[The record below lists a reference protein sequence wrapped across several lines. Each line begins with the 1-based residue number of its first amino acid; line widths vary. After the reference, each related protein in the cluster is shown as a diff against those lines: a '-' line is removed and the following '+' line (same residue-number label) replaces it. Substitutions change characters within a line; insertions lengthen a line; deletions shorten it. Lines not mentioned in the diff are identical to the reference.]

1 MTPTTP
7 AASTVCV
14 QITEKA
20 IGWPQG
26 EKKKNVSACIFSMQ
40 AIKMV
45 NNLSIIKYYL
55 CTVTVLSGELMS
67 SAMVYG
73 TSFYWHQIPWA
84 SMNVND
90 QAPILPHSVIRKFM
104 WPHLN
109 CLQGLHIFLSKEDK
123 AIFYYT
129 ENTTLY

>member
-129 ENTTLY
+129 ENSLY

>member
-26 EKKKNVSACIFSMQ
+26 EKKNVSACIFSMQ

-73 TSFYWHQIPWA
+73 TSFYWHQIP
-84 SMNVND
+84 
-90 QAPILPHSVIRKFM
+90 
-104 WPHLN
+104 
-109 CLQGLHIFLSKEDK
+109 
-123 AIFYYT
+123 
-129 ENTTLY
+129 